1 MKQFIYPRFTLEEK
15 LTEEQISFFEEQGFI
30 HFEKFISKEKVQE
43 LIKAAQDVEDRW
55 AADKREKVNGVPIK
69 YGIDENGKTIV
80 HRFAFLSLHSQAF
93 HELLQ
98 DTRIPALF
106 PLLQAPGRIGENEKD
121 GLVLN
126 HYLNTGTSNF
136 TKMGWHTDCLRDV
149 FYGKKIMP
157 MLNVGIYLDDSSDD
171 NGGLRV
177 IPKSHKQNFVKLVF
191 GKKYF
196 VDNTPDENE
205 VAINASAGDLTVHD
219 GRMWHRVA
227 LSPHMGAKSRRRV
240 MYVPVISG
248 KYAPKSEESP
258 TQLYQRFSK
267 YVK

>member
-1 MKQFIYPRFTLEEK
+1 MKQASYPRFSLGKE
-15 LTEEQISFFEEQGFI
+15 LTAEQTNYFNEQGYI
-30 HFEKFISKEKVQE
+30 HFENFISKEKVQE
-43 LIKAAQDVEDRW
+43 LILAAEEVENRW
-55 AADKREKVNGVPIK
+55 AAEKVEKINGVPIK
-69 YGIDENGKTIV
+69 YGVNEEGRSIV

-98 DTRIPALF
+98 DTRFPALF

-126 HYLNTGTSNF
+126 HYLNMGSSNF

-177 IPKSHKQNFVKLVF
+177 IPGSHKQNFIKLVF

-205 VAINASAGDLTVHD
+205 IAINAKAGDLTVHD

-227 LSPHMGAKSRRRV
+227 LSPHIGPKSRRRV

-248 KYAPKSEESP
+248 KYAPKSEDSP